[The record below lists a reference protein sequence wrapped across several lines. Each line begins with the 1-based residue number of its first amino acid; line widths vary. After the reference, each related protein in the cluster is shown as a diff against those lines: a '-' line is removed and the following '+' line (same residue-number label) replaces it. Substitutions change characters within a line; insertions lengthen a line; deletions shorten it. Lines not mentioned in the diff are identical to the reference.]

1 MSFHEDSFH
10 ETKRERKYFEDK
22 KQTALK
28 AIDDIRFRFQDLI
41 IVKGIGGNNR
51 LQFQRAMLDLRK
63 RVNDI

>member
-28 AIDDIRFRFQDLI
+28 AIEDIRFRFQDLI